1 VRAIW
6 TALALWAVGCGGR
19 TTTVMVDVSLRAG
32 DPSPPQLLVSVYDVH
47 HALVRDRPTTSSTL
61 PGKLRIDGLPDVAER
76 LRVVM
81 RGGSPLVSDGQAV
94 STVAGDQATLALVL
108 SSLTKDTDGDG
119 VPDSVDNCPSVA
131 NADQTDTDG
140 DGVGDACPAGDGGV
154 DLAPALDGSLDG
166 SPDASM
172 DGAADLASD
181 AARPPDLARD
191 AAMMPPDLA
200 GDMSG
205 IVPSNCPGA
214 GGRVCEGFESGSIN
228 TTLWSLTQNGMTV
241 TVDGTHVY
249 RGTKAMH
256 VHADAVPSGGTGG
269 TRQGEID
276 ATLSPTINPMY
287 LRAFVY
293 IDKQVPPGGNLM
305 DVQGGGPS
313 YTGAVLAYGDGTA
326 WLEVLN
332 YNNTGPHFDQ
342 VSSPTQA
349 ITAGTWM
356 CLEVETIS
364 DTGSGGGMNV
374 WFNDSP
380 VGNLSPMG
388 ITQLPLYVDA
398 VFGLDFS
405 DPVPAPAVDAWFDE
419 IMIDSARIGCAK

>member
-6 TALALWAVGCGGR
+6 TALALWAVGCGGPP
-19 TTTVMVDVSLRAG
+19 TTVMVDVSLRAG

-47 HALVRDRPTTSSTL
+47 RALVRDRPTTSSAL
-61 PGKLRIDGLPDVAER
+61 PGKLRIDGLPAAAER

-94 STVAGDQATLALVL
+94 NTVAGNQATLALVL
-108 SSLTKDTDGDG
+108 SSLTTDTDGDG
-119 VPDSVDNCPSVA
+119 VPDAVDNCPSVA

-154 DLAPALDGSLDG
+154 DLAHGLDGALDAALDASLDG
-166 SPDASM
+166 AVDLAGDAAM
-172 DGAADLASD
+172 PADLAHD
-181 AARPPDLARD
+181 AAT
-191 AAMMPPDLA
+191 PPDLA
-200 GDMSG
+200 GDLGGM
-205 IVPSNCPGA
+205 VPSNCPGA
-214 GGRVCEGFESGSIN
+214 GGRVCESFESGSIN
-228 TTLWSLTQNGMTV
+228 TTLWSLTQAGMTV

-256 VHADAVPSGGTGG
+256 VHSDAVPSGGTGG
-269 TRQGEID
+269 TRKGAID
-276 ATLSPTINPMY
+276 TGLSPTINPMY
-287 LRAFVY
+287 LRIFVY

-313 YTGAVLAYGDGTA
+313 YTGSVLAYGDGTA

-342 VSSPTQA
+342 VSMPSQPLS
-349 ITAGTWM
+349 AGTWM

-388 ITQLPLYVDA
+388 ITQLPLYIDA

-405 DPVPAPAVDAWFDE
+405 DPVPAPAVDVWFDE
-419 IMIDSARIGCAK
+419 IMIDSQRITCAK